1 MSYLRYLCL
10 FVIVVFK
17 TYCAAIYLFL
27 FILCTLYFSGLY
39 IFDCLFS
46 II

>member
-10 FVIVVFK
+10 FVIVMSN
-17 TYCAAIYLFL
+17 TYCAANYLFL

-39 IFDCLFS
+39 IFDCPFS